1 MSPDLLVR
9 LLLAAVIGYLI
20 GSIPTGYLVARAH
33 GVNIFEVGSGN
44 MGATNVA
51 RVGGIGWGIAVWLF
65 DSLKGVIAVLIAT
78 QWLLPEHLG
87 IATVLA
93 GVCAII
99 GHNWSVFIG
108 LMTGRIRGG
117 KGAATAFGT
126 LVLIVPVYVVATM
139 LLLGGFVIARTRYV
153 SLAVLMMFT
162 VAAVSTVVLAGLQ
175 QMPVLYTLG
184 AITIVIIVFYR
195 FRENIRRLQLGTER
209 RLGEPG

>member
-1 MSPDLLVR
+1 V
-9 LLLAAVIGYLI
+9 V
-20 GSIPTGYLVARAH
+20 
-33 GVNIFEVGSGN
+33 
-44 MGATNVA
+44 
-51 RVGGIGWGIAVWLF
+51 
-65 DSLKGVIAVLIAT
+65 IAT
-78 QWLLPEHLG
+78 QWLLPEHQG

-93 GVCAII
+93 GVCAIV

-162 VAAVSTVVLAGLQ
+162 VAALSTVVLAGLQ

-184 AITIVIIVFYR
+184 SIMIVVIVFYR
-195 FRENIRRLQLGTER
+195 FRENIRRLQMGTER

>member
-1 MSPDLLVR
+1 MPPEQFIR
-9 LLLAAVIGYLI
+9 LLITIVAGYLI
-20 GSIPTGYLVARAH
+20 GSIPTGYLVARTH

-51 RVGGIGWGIAVWLF
+51 RIGGIGWGIAVWLF
-65 DSLKGVIAVLIAT
+65 DSLKGVIAVVIAT
-78 QWLLPEHLG
+78 QILLPEHQVL
-87 IATVLA
+87 ATVLA
-93 GVCAII
+93 GVSAIV

-108 LMTGRIRGG
+108 LLTGRIRGG

-126 LVLIVPVYVVATM
+126 LVLIVPVYVVAAM

-153 SLAVLMMFT
+153 SLAVLVMFS
-162 VAAVSTVVLAGLQ
+162 VAALSTVVLAGLH

-184 AITIVIIVFYR
+184 AMLIVAIVFYR
-195 FRENIRRLQLGTER
+195 FRENIRRLQMGTER